1 MTQKKRKILGGV
13 LAALVLMTMFAVTVF
28 AGVEDAPKP
37 QCELPAKSA

>member
-28 AGVEDAPKP
+28 AGDGDAPSHKCM
-37 QCELPAKSA
+37 QLFGL